1 MFYSFIGGLI
11 TSLIILFLGSINT
24 AITNPTSNEINLE
37 INGSTI
43 YDINEFLRVDILDV
57 VSSFGVVSIVLLGLL
72 ILIPCIILFIIGLK
86 LAFRNSYVINKI
98 AMYILL
104 AIWILSFMYF
114 FYVIGIELI
123 TNNFPYNL

>member
-11 TSLIILFLGSINT
+11 TSLIILFLGNINT
-24 AITNPTSNEINLE
+24 AITNSTSNEINLE

-104 AIWILSFMYF
+104 AIWILSFLYF

>member
-11 TSLIILFLGSINT
+11 TSLIILFLGNINT
-24 AITNPTSNEINLE
+24 AITNSNSNEINLE

-104 AIWILSFMYF
+104 AIWILSFLYF